1 MKKFLAFILVALM
14 MFTTFSFLPF
24 NANADFPDPEEAMD
38 GYENLCLTYTYN
50 PKRDDFGR
58 HTAQDLAPYVAYYD
72 KKGNVKDFFFDSYLF
87 LPCMQYGVS
96 GARMHYDTNNPTKA
110 VDWESYV
117 NDTFSEGTNVDALE
131 AAFGEAKQKLGD
143 SERKAGVVFT
153 ILYPG
158 YGEKN
163 FGSLGGR
170 NLDFSK
176 LDDRKYAVKWIIDE
190 QIKLY
195 NERNYQHL
203 DLIGFYW
210 LEEYL
215 VTYGNKSENTA
226 LYKYASDYLH
236 SLGLKFIWIPW
247 YHSQGYDQWRELG
260 FDVSCMQ
267 PNMFWQTTPTPNR
280 VPSTVKECASL
291 GMGTEME
298 VDGRA
303 LVDNGYYN
311 RYLDYLEGCMQ
322 NGAMDTIKMYYQDG
336 KPGVY
341 YRACHSE
348 NEMSRSVYD
357 LTYKYAKGTLTQAD
371 IDDHRMPEFSFDEDV
386 EWRSFRKSYTTSGAY
401 QDGNGAQYQNIDGKE
416 LTDGVIGVSDLGT
429 EWHGFHNSLVD
440 SENRMS
446 AVVDLGAVYNDLTHF
461 AAHFSH
467 IQRYGIGAPSDIRIS
482 VSTDGVVFKDIAN
495 PDLMING
502 VTSYVIH
509 HTAPVT
515 ARYVKFS
522 FITEIHNFVFCS
534 ELLVGAGEPPK
545 VVYKNGDIN
554 KDGAINQYDYVLLKR
569 HYFDTRK
576 LTIDEQTRSDID
588 NNGKINQYDYI
599 LIARHYFGTYKIQ

>member
-1 MKKFLAFILVALM
+1 
-14 MFTTFSFLPF
+14 
-24 NANADFPDPEEAMD
+24 
-38 GYENLCLTYTYN
+38 
-50 PKRDDFGR
+50 
-58 HTAQDLAPYVAYYD
+58 
-72 KKGNVKDFFFDSYLF
+72 
-87 LPCMQYGVS
+87 
-96 GARMHYDTNNPTKA
+96 
-110 VDWESYV
+110 
-117 NDTFSEGTNVDALE
+117 
-131 AAFGEAKQKLGD
+131 
-143 SERKAGVVFT
+143 
-153 ILYPG
+153 
-158 YGEKN
+158 
-163 FGSLGGR
+163 
-170 NLDFSK
+170 
-176 LDDRKYAVKWIIDE
+176 
-190 QIKLY
+190 
-195 NERNYQHL
+195 
-203 DLIGFYW
+203 
-210 LEEYL
+210 
-215 VTYGNKSENTA
+215 
-226 LYKYASDYLH
+226 
-236 SLGLKFIWIPW
+236 
-247 YHSQGYDQWRELG
+247 
-260 FDVSCMQ
+260 
-267 PNMFWQTTPTPNR
+267 
-280 VPSTVKECASL
+280 
-291 GMGTEME
+291 
-298 VDGRA
+298 
-303 LVDNGYYN
+303 
-311 RYLDYLEGCMQ
+311 MQ

-467 IQRYGIGAPSDIRIS
+467 IQRYGIGVPSDIRIS
-482 VSTDGVVFKDIAN
+482 ISTDGVVFKDIAN
-495 PDLMING
+495 PELMING

-522 FITEIHNFVFCS
+522 FTTEIHNFVFCS